1 MNFSLVLTSCSS
13 ALRNNGIG
21 IHSVNKVSSIKCAGI
36 VNYFIPKRYVS
47 IHFSNRVVDSAV
59 EETSTS
65 DSKGRSS
72 LQLLRRENKSVEM
85 ATNLRFSGSLEKS
98 DPLKTPVTIIGQLDH
113 LKKLA
118 YDDVKIK
125 LEPRVSLDVRKYNFI
140 LLNLCDFPWAN
151 LVVSC
156 M

>member
-13 ALRNNGIG
+13 ALRNGLG
-21 IHSVNKVSSIKCAGI
+21 IHSVNKVSSIKSKGV
-36 VNYFIPKRYVS
+36 VNYLIPKRYVS
-47 IHFSNRVVDSAV
+47 IHFSNRAVDSAV
-59 EETSTS
+59 EASTN
-65 DSKGRSS
+65 DSKGRPS
-72 LQLLRRENKSVEM
+72 LQLLRRENKSVRM

-125 LEPRVSLDVRKYNFI
+125 LEPRVSLDVWKYFYQ
-140 LLNLCDFPWAN
+140 
-151 LVVSC
+151 
-156 M
+156 